1 MTYLEELKKIIDFKS
16 LINKTVSYRKGKNS
30 IYFTADIIDFMIN
43 AVILGYAR
51 FSLVDDLCN
60 DSDYLKIKDS
70 DLTSEKV
77 CRDLLKALPDEA
89 KDEFREAN
97 KNILALKS

>member
-1 MTYLEELKKIIDFKS
+1 MID
-16 LINKTVSYRKGKNS
+16 
-30 IYFTADIIDFMIN
+30 

-51 FSLVDDLCN
+51 FSHVDDLHN

-70 DLTSEKV
+70 DLPNEKV

-97 KNILALKS
+97 KNILALKSQNEKPREIMLDFDDPACTVFGNQ